1 MKNNLIV
8 LGLIGFSLSA
18 SAQQKLIKKPLENGY
33 TINGNIT
40 ALTAPY
46 VYIYAP
52 GKRDSAAVKDGKFT
66 YKGSV
71 KAPVSLYLSDSHQK
85 FALDLYVENVPVT
98 IIGKISDPE
107 NIIVKGGKTQQEL
120 NVLEASLKE
129 GEGARTKLYAAYGVA
144 EAAKDEVAI
153 KRIEA
158 DLKKIQL
165 TSVSL
170 TKKFIASHLS
180 SYVSLDKIKGMGYN
194 ADYSEIYKLYQ
205 TLDPALRASERG
217 KEFETALSVLKRG
230 GNGQKMIDFTQ
241 NDMNGKP
248 VCFSSFKGKYVLV
261 DFWAS
266 WCGPCRAENPNVLKA
281 YQKFES
287 KGFTVLGVSLDDN
300 AEKWKKAVE
309 EDKMPW
315 TQVSDLKGW
324 KNEVSTY
331 YGIRGIPSNYLVN
344 AEGIIVARNLRGADL
359 ENKLKELLGDN

>member
-1 MKNNLIV
+1 MKNNLLI
-8 LGLIGFSLSA
+8 LGLIGIGLSTN
-18 SAQQKLIKKPLENGY
+18 AQQKTIKKSLDKGY

-40 ALTAPY
+40 GLTSPY

-52 GKRDSAAVKDGKFT
+52 GKRDSVIVKDGKFT
-66 YKGSV
+66 YKGTV
-71 KAPVSLYLSDSHQK
+71 KAPASLYLSDSDQK
-85 FALDLYVENVPVT
+85 FSRDLYVENVPVT

-107 NIIVKGGKTQQEL
+107 NVLVKGGKTQQEL
-120 NVLEASLKE
+120 NVLQASLKQVAA
-129 GEGARTKLYAAYGVA
+129 ARTKLYTAYGVA
-144 EAAKDEVAI
+144 EEKKDEAAI
-153 KRIEA
+153 RQIEA
-158 DLKKIQL
+158 ELKKIQL
-165 TSVSL
+165 TSEGL
-170 TKKFIASHLS
+170 TKSFIATHLK
-180 SYVSLDKIKGMGYN
+180 SYVSLDRIKAMGYSN
-194 ADYSEIYKLYQ
+194 DYSEIHRLYL
-205 TLDPALRASERG
+205 TLDPTLRATERG
-217 KEFETALSVLKRG
+217 KELESILAVLKRG

-241 NDMNGKP
+241 NDMAGKP
-248 VCFSSFKGKYVLV
+248 VSFSSFKGKYVLV

-309 EDKMPW
+309 DDKMPW

-344 AEGIIVARNLRGADL
+344 AEGVIVARNLRGAEL